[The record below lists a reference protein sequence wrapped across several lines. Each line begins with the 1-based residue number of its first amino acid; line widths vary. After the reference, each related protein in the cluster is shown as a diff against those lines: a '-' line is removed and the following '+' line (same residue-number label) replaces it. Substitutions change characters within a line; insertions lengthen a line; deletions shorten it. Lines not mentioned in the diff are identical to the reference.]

1 MEIREV
7 KDAIEKFVEA
17 FAACGL
23 AMVQGDL
30 SVFTVDHFTTAFT
43 VGLLTAIAYF
53 VTMKFGIKNKYAPI
67 WLLGV
72 LTAIVDYVIHPA
84 MFPYEALATGAG
96 AMVLA
101 ILYSKIRS
109 K

>member
-1 MEIREV
+1 MKIGEV
-7 KDAIEKFVEA
+7 KDSVEKFVEA

-23 AMVQGDL
+23 MMVQGDL
-30 SVFTVDHFTTAFT
+30 SVFTVGHFTTALT
-43 VGLLTAIAYF
+43 IGLLTAIAYF

-72 LTAIVDYVIHPA
+72 LTAMVDYVIHPA
-84 MFPYEALATGAG
+84 HFPYEALATGVG